1 MKKILVTG
9 AAGFIGFHTVLKFL
23 SKNFIVYGVDN
34 LNNYYSQ
41 KLKKDRVK
49 QIKKFC
55 KKNNKK
61 FFFYKKDITDIK
73 FLKKVFQKNKFK
85 YIVHLA
91 AQAGVRYS
99 VSNPQPYVQSNLL
112 GFVNILEL
120 AKAYKVKHL
129 IYASS
134 SSVYGANK
142 NKIFSE
148 KNSASYPMNLYAATK
163 RSNEIIAHS
172 YSYLYKL
179 HTTGLRFF
187 TVYGPW
193 GRPDMSYFSF
203 VRNIFKDTKINIYN
217 YGKHKRDFSY
227 IDLIVNGIYEVYLK
241 AQKSIKLLN
250 SNKSYVPF
258 EIYNLATGKPQTL
271 MKFIKT
277 IENITKKKFKKNY
290 INLQPGDIQ
299 NTFAD
304 TRKFKSRFN
313 LNNKTS
319 LENGLKNFITW
330 YKSYYKIN
338 K

>member
-1 MKKILVTG
+1 
-9 AAGFIGFHTVLKFL
+9 
-23 SKNFIVYGVDN
+23 
-34 LNNYYSQ
+34 
-41 KLKKDRVK
+41 
-49 QIKKFC
+49 
-55 KKNNKK
+55 
-61 FFFYKKDITDIK
+61 
-73 FLKKVFQKNKFK
+73 
-85 YIVHLA
+85 
-91 AQAGVRYS
+91 
-99 VSNPQPYVQSNLL
+99 
-112 GFVNILEL
+112 
-120 AKAYKVKHL
+120 
-129 IYASS
+129 
-134 SSVYGANK
+134 
-142 NKIFSE
+142 
-148 KNSASYPMNLYAATK
+148 
-163 RSNEIIAHS
+163 
-172 YSYLYKL
+172 
-179 HTTGLRFF
+179 LRFF